1 MFSSTLEGFPE
12 EGAMYS
18 YHSKRPWARVG
29 GTVSA
34 QTRHAE
40 LLILCARIDFN
51 P

>member
-1 MFSSTLEGFPE
+1 MHN
-12 EGAMYS
+12 YRR
-18 YHSKRPWARVG
+18 KRFRARVG
-29 GTVSA
+29 RSASA

>member
-1 MFSSTLEGFPE
+1 MTRRSIKDAIAEAAFTKVVVAGSG
-12 EGAMYS
+12 
-18 YHSKRPWARVG
+18 
-29 GTVSA
+29 